1 MVMMKLCLS
10 KVNSKKTLFFFV
22 KQNLPKMLLK
32 HTLYIR
38 LKTVGQE
45 KDGNGASHKPS
56 KKVDQGY
63 IRGLSKKFKSPES
76 GRRKVLKSWTRWGW
90 AIQSVIKF
98 LGDTVITLSKQGSS
112 GFWVASSLNWLGNNC
127 SIWKCFG
134 NPLQNYCSGLEMW
147 N

>member
-1 MVMMKLCLS
+1 MVKLCLS
-10 KVNSKKTLFFFV
+10 KRNSKKTLNFFV

-63 IRGLSKKFKSPES
+63 IRRVSKKFKSPES
-76 GRRKVLKSWTRWGW
+76 GRRKVLKSWTR
-90 AIQSVIKF
+90 
-98 LGDTVITLSKQGSS
+98 
-112 GFWVASSLNWLGNNC
+112 
-127 SIWKCFG
+127 
-134 NPLQNYCSGLEMW
+134 
-147 N
+147 